1 VSFGRTR
8 PAADLPN
15 NANPLWE
22 LSSFSEAAKAAALL
36 VVKLPEPPFSQ
47 ASQLPHW
54 PGFHTVLLSPG
65 ENSSYSNQAVLK
77 KKADFIA
84 KRQ

>member
-1 VSFGRTR
+1 
-8 PAADLPN
+8 
-15 NANPLWE
+15 
-22 LSSFSEAAKAAALL
+22 L
-36 VVKLPEPPFSQ
+36 VEKLPEPPFSQ